1 MKRFLTTFG
10 CLGLLS
16 CPAFGQ
22 AIASPGAEPSSSN
35 SGSSD
40 VGGDSTELR
49 AKNEARDRFAAGL
62 KLYEDGEFALAL
74 IEFERAYSLVPDH
87 RVLYNIGQVNI
98 QLGRYS
104 RAVRTLERYLAEG
117 GERVPP
123 DRKQAVQA
131 DLTMLAARTAT
142 LFVSVNVPGA
152 DIMLDN
158 DVVATSPMATPLL
171 VDAGEHRLVVRKSTY
186 LTQTKPIALAGRDT
200 LRLDV
205 ALEEEPKMV
214 ATEKTVIVER
224 KPELSTST
232 SDNRGL
238 YLALGWAGT
247 GLLAAGW
254 ATTGYVGLSAA
265 QDREDAIAKKTSS
278 GELDRLETKAERW
291 YVASDILGATTLL
304 AAGGMLYYT
313 LSRPSTPEKRAA
325 TVMPKD
331 VTVSIGPSNLV
342 VQGHF

>member
-1 MKRFLTTFG
+1 MKRFLTTLG

-22 AIASPGAEPSSSN
+22 TDTKTSSEPTTIG
-35 SGSSD
+35 SGSGE
-40 VGGDSTELR
+40 VAGDSAELR
-49 AKNEARDRFAAGL
+49 AKNEARDRFTAGL

-104 RAVRTLERYLAEG
+104 RAVRTLERYLSEG
-117 GERVPP
+117 GERVPA

-131 DLTMLAARTAT
+131 DLTMLAARTAS
-142 LFVSVNVPGA
+142 LFVSVNVPNA

-158 DVVATSPMATPLL
+158 DVVATSPMSAPLL

-186 LTQTKPIALAGRDT
+186 VTQTKPIALAGRDT
-200 LRLDV
+200 LRLDIT
-205 ALEEEPKMV
+205 LDEEPKLV

-224 KPELSTST
+224 KPDLSTPPG
-232 SDNRGL
+232 DNRGL
-238 YLALGWAGT
+238 YLALGWAST

-254 ATTGYVGLSAA
+254 ATTGYLGLSAA
-265 QDREDAIAKKTSS
+265 QDRKDAVETKTT
-278 GELDRLETKAERW
+278 GDELDRLETKAKRW
-291 YVASDILGATTLL
+291 YIVSDVLGATTLL

-313 LSRPSTPEKRAA
+313 LSRPAAPEKRAA
-325 TVMPKD
+325 KMGPKE
-331 VTVSIGPSNLV
+331 VTISIGPSNV
-342 VQGHF
+342 VLQGRF